1 MKKILQIKKNE
12 PLHKWLDRIADYW
25 NFNDEL
31 REILSEVSKTSY
43 IQGSNAAI
51 EALKKKDV

>member
-12 PLHKWLDRIADYW
+12 PLHEWLDRIADYW
-25 NFNDEL
+25 HFNEEI
-31 REILSEVSKTSY
+31 REIIREISKTSY

-51 EALKKKDV
+51 DALKKKSV

>member
-12 PLHKWLDRIADYW
+12 PLHEWLDRIANYW

-51 EALKKKDV
+51 DALKKKNV

>member
-25 NFNDEL
+25 NFNEEL
-31 REILSEVSKTSY
+31 REILSEISKTSY
-43 IQGSNAAI
+43 IQGSND
-51 EALKKKDV
+51 ALKKKNV

>member
-12 PLHKWLDRIADYW
+12 PLHKWLDRIAGYW

-31 REILSEVSKTSY
+31 REILSEISKTSY

-51 EALKKKDV
+51 DAQRKKSV